1 MSEHAMAVK
10 GFVILTLAYHREGR
24 NWIGECLELG
34 TSTYGRSWPRVHN
47 ELIELTELHLQALE
61 DAGERARFFREHNIT
76 LYTDH
81 GPEEV
86 RPLVRVDSE
95 RLIEAHR
102 LPVGASS

>member
-1 MSEHAMAVK
+1 MNEQTMAVQ

-24 NWIGECLELG
+24 NWIGECLEFG
-34 TSTYGRSWPRVHN
+34 TSTYSRSWPRVHN

-61 DAGERARFFREHNIT
+61 DASERSRFFREHGIT
-76 LYTDH
+76 LYTDY

-86 RPLVRVDSE
+86 HPSIRVDSE

-102 LPVGASS
+102 VAVGASH